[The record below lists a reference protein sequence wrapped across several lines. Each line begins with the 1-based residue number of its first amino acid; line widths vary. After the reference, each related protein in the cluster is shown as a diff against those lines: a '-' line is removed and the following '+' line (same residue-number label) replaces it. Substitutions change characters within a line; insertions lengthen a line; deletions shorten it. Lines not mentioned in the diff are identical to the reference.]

1 MAKPTKK
8 PVGELS
14 SKLESDDFTAE
25 LITSINKEHG
35 AKIAFNLAVDEAP
48 TNVKR
53 WISTGSR
60 LLDYIISNRRE
71 GGVPEGRIIEI
82 FGPPSTGKSHIAL
95 QICRTTQQ
103 LGGIVV
109 YIDTENATMLD
120 KLCEMGLDVQKRFVY
135 IETSCTEEVFSVMES
150 VIAKAKI
157 ASKDVPITI
166 VWDSVAATS
175 PKQELL
181 GDYDQNT
188 IGLQARV
195 ISKAMRKITGVLGQN
210 NVTLLCLNQTRQAI
224 GIMFGDP
231 TCTDVYTTR
240 INIKSSTGVCQE
252 LTMQQFAE
260 RFLQVYDFT
269 TPAVYD
275 TSHLDVEILSH
286 DGTSEVYR
294 PLMNF
299 VVKQPVS
306 AHYQLGEL
314 KGTAEHRVLL
324 DSKWVELQSHPLAV
338 RVEQDM
344 KVVDVSVDETECYI
358 ANGQINHNTTSG
370 GMAIRFHSSVRIQ
383 LNGGGKLEDKNG
395 DVIGIKVSAKTV
407 KNKVARPQRKVD
419 FEIHF
424 GKGIVEHE
432 QILELMR
439 EEGIQTVGTQTIKVS
454 GDGAWKLLEVRDEKT
469 KELILEKKFSKS
481 TFAGMW
487 TDPTYQKYLEDL
499 LEKLM
504 SSGAAD
510 FQTDHDEGEEGDE

>member
-157 ASKDVPITI
+157 ASKDIPITI

-231 TCTDVYTTR
+231 TCTDPYTTK
-240 INIKSSTGVCQE
+240 IKI
-252 LTMQQFAE
+252 
-260 RFLQVYDFT
+260 R
-269 TPAVYD
+269 
-275 TSHLDVEILSH
+275 
-286 DGTSEVYR
+286 YR
-294 PLMNF
+294 L
-299 VVKQPVS
+299 
-306 AHYQLGEL
+306 
-314 KGTAEHRVLL
+314 
-324 DSKWVELQSHPLAV
+324 
-338 RVEQDM
+338 
-344 KVVDVSVDETECYI
+344 
-358 ANGQINHNTTSG
+358 
-370 GMAIRFHSSVRIQ
+370 
-383 LNGGGKLEDKNG
+383 
-395 DVIGIKVSAKTV
+395 
-407 KNKVARPQRKVD
+407 
-419 FEIHF
+419 
-424 GKGIVEHE
+424 
-432 QILELMR
+432 
-439 EEGIQTVGTQTIKVS
+439 
-454 GDGAWKLLEVRDEKT
+454 
-469 KELILEKKFSKS
+469 
-481 TFAGMW
+481 
-487 TDPTYQKYLEDL
+487 
-499 LEKLM
+499 
-504 SSGAAD
+504 
-510 FQTDHDEGEEGDE
+510 